1 MMEGEKA
8 IMEIADVEQAIRWQ
22 ADHCTHNSAPC
33 TGRLLLGFLRL
44 LDSDLAIAERMRDW
58 PGLAL
63 GDAMPLRLAGGFH
76 HLHLT
81 QADDRLGP
89 IYRGEL
95 TVQEDV
101 DAVVLAVA
109 HAHDAAL
116 LAWFAGPPQTNEA
129 GRSAGVMAALGWL
142 TKRLGPV
149 WSLFEI
155 GSSAGINTM
164 LDRFSFDLGGVK
176 VGDPAS
182 PMHIA
187 PEWRGLPVPEIA
199 VKITQIRGCD
209 VAPLDL
215 TDPVQALRLKS
226 YVWAE
231 TTERLRRID
240 AAIAL
245 ATQRP
250 PDVARQDAAEF
261 VAQVLGEKAKSGEGR
276 ALFHSIVWQYLP
288 PETRS
293 TITAAMER
301 AGAEATAQSPL
312 AWIKVETNR
321 QTFRHEIRVRH
332 WPGGEEETVL
342 GMVHAHGAWLEWLT
356 P

>member
-1 MMEGEKA
+1 
-8 IMEIADVEQAIRWQ
+8 
-22 ADHCTHNSAPC
+22 
-33 TGRLLLGFLRL
+33 
-44 LDSDLAIAERMRDW
+44 
-58 PGLAL
+58 
-63 GDAMPLRLAGGFH
+63 
-76 HLHLT
+76 
-81 QADDRLGP
+81 
-89 IYRGEL
+89 
-95 TVQEDV
+95 
-101 DAVVLAVA
+101 
-109 HAHDAAL
+109 
-116 LAWFAGPPQTNEA
+116 
-129 GRSAGVMAALGWL
+129 
-142 TKRLGPV
+142 
-149 WSLFEI
+149 
-155 GSSAGINTM
+155 M

-187 PEWRGLPVPEIA
+187 PEWRGLPALEIA
-199 VKITQIRGCD
+199 VEIAQIRGCD

-215 TDPVQALRLKS
+215 TDPAQALRLKS

-231 TTERLRRID
+231 TTERLHRID

-250 PDVARQDAAEF
+250 PDVVRQDAAEF
-261 VAQVLGEKAKSGEGR
+261 VAQVIGEPVKYGEGR

-293 TITAAMER
+293 TITTAMER

-312 AWIKVETNR
+312 AWVKVETNR
-321 QTFRHEIRVRH
+321 ETFRHEIRVRY

-342 GMVHAHGAWLEWLT
+342 GTVHAHGAWLEWLA